1 MLKKLYKKNGII
13 IVDDNEN
20 NLHTSMKIYYHIIH
34 NYDSSKKMED
44 YMIGYYKKH
53 LNFTYHQNCI

>member
-13 IVDDNEN
+13 IVNDNEN

-34 NYDSSKKMED
+34 NYDSSKKIED
-44 YMIGYYKKH
+44 YMIDYYKKH
-53 LNFTYHQNCI
+53 LNFTYH

>member
-13 IVDDNEN
+13 IVNDNEN

-34 NYDSSKKMED
+34 NYDSSKKIED
-44 YMIGYYKKH
+44 YMIIVILDSVRFMYER
-53 LNFTYHQNCI
+53 